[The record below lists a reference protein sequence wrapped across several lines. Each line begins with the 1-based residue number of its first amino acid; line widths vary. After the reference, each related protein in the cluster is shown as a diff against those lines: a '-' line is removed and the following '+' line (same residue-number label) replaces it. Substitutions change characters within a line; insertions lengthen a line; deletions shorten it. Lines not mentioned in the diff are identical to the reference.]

1 MSVSNLDSHECG
13 PNNSCLLMFLAS
25 FLLMFLAS
33 CFRVGRETSLCFLFV
48 DVALRAALTVE
59 KHDLPFC

>member
-1 MSVSNLDSHECG
+1 
-13 PNNSCLLMFLAS
+13 MFLAS

-33 CFRVGRETSLCFLFV
+33 CFEVGRETSLCFLFV